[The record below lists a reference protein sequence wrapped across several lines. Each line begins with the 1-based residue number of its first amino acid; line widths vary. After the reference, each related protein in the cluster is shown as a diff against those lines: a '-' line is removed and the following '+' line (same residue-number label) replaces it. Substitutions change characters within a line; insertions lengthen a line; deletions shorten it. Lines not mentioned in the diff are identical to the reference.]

1 MDELDKKI
9 LEVVNKKIIEPPKY
23 EETIRNTFKNYTRTN
38 QYNILKKV
46 AIIILCISTIG
57 GITFGRQIS
66 EMISNMFKKE
76 Y

>member
-38 QYNILKKV
+38 QYNILK
-46 AIIILCISTIG
+46 
-57 GITFGRQIS
+57 R
-66 EMISNMFKKE
+66 
-76 Y
+76 